1 MKRMTKTISYKLHHC
16 VLLGLAIIFLTTC
29 LSVPYSQAQ
38 SEQVTALVGGTLID
52 GNGNAPIQ
60 DSVVLIKGNKII
72 QAGSRAKVKYAQTA
86 KVIDISGK
94 FVLPGLIDMHVHYHD
109 WMGELFLANG
119 VTTVKDLGSDTLW
132 IAEVSAAVE
141 QGKIRGPRIF
151 YVGNGIDTPPPV
163 RDTHV
168 AVDNPQMAKRA
179 VDLLHSKGA
188 SAIKVR
194 EKITPELLKAITD
207 EAHKLGMRV
216 TGHLKSV
223 DAREAALAGIDGLE
237 HASGIVQA
245 LTNYP
250 RQVTPGVNELQ
261 GFVSDIKSFSMIDP
275 AKGEELVKFLASK
288 KVALIPTMS
297 SWFRMATERRDDF
310 AREDAEYAKNP
321 QLAYVPEDVKKMWT
335 TSFVYKVK
343 NADDLAEMK
352 VAYKK
357 IQDLLKAHYKAG
369 GKVLAGSDTFL
380 SVPGLSLQREMV
392 FLVDSGFTPMQ
403 AIMVATRDNA
413 EFLGKGK
420 ELGTIAPGKLADIIV
435 VSADPLA
442 DINNAQRVTMVI
454 KGGQVVD
461 ITYHPNYSIPI
472 ATPVITRPTWLE
484 KELQRPEKGNA
495 ASR

>member
-1 MKRMTKTISYKLHHC
+1 
-16 VLLGLAIIFLTTC
+16 
-29 LSVPYSQAQ
+29 
-38 SEQVTALVGGTLID
+38 
-52 GNGNAPIQ
+52 
-60 DSVVLIKGNKII
+60 
-72 QAGSRAKVKYAQTA
+72 
-86 KVIDISGK
+86 
-94 FVLPGLIDMHVHYHD
+94 
-109 WMGELFLANG
+109 
-119 VTTVKDLGSDTLW
+119 
-132 IAEVSAAVE
+132 
-141 QGKIRGPRIF
+141 
-151 YVGNGIDTPPPV
+151 
-163 RDTHV
+163 
-168 AVDNPQMAKRA
+168 
-179 VDLLHSKGA
+179 
-188 SAIKVR
+188 
-194 EKITPELLKAITD
+194 
-207 EAHKLGMRV
+207 MRV

-250 RQVTPGVNELQ
+250 RQVTPGQNELQ

-297 SWFRMATERRDDF
+297 SWFRMATDRRDDF

-321 QLAYVPEDVKKMWT
+321 QLAYVPDDVKKMWT

-343 NADDLAEMK
+343 DPNDLAEMR

-392 FLVDSGFTPMQ
+392 FLVDAGFTPMQ
-403 AIMVATRDNA
+403 AITVATRDNA

-442 DINNAQRVTMVI
+442 DISNAQRVTMVI

-461 ITYHPNYSIPI
+461 ISYHANYSIPNGSP
-472 ATPVITRPTWLE
+472 TITRPVWLE
-484 KELQRPEKGNA
+484 KELQRTEKGHA
-495 ASR
+495 ANR